1 MKEELVTIPVT
12 EITIPEIDNKSNSGA
27 DSVLNKKIKIS
38 DIPEEIM
45 AIDPIPILNTDTSG
59 NTPMDSMVKE
69 DQVADTIIRPDDGSY
84 LGDPKVDSNIAQPK
98 KKGRPVGAKSKEP
111 GKPRANRI
119 PKKPATVMEVAAV
132 TANIEATD
140 TVRIGSGINDDM
152 PRVLERSQPIPQYSH
167 DDTSELL
174 LRLLSHQA
182 NQRKRNK
189 VDLWKSWFK

>member
-12 EITIPEIDNKSNSGA
+12 EITTPEILRVDDNKSNSGA
-27 DSVLNKKIKIS
+27 DSVTMSVNKKVKIS
-38 DIPEEIM
+38 DIPKEIM
-45 AIDPIPILNTDTSG
+45 AIDPMVTE
-59 NTPMDSMVKE
+59 TPYPREDSIKKE
-69 DQVADTIIRPDDGSY
+69 DQVADTIIRPDSGSY
-84 LGDPKVDSNIAQPK
+84 LEDPDVDSIAQPK

-111 GKPRANRI
+111 GKPRAKRI
-119 PKKPATVMEVAAV
+119 PKKPLEVAAV